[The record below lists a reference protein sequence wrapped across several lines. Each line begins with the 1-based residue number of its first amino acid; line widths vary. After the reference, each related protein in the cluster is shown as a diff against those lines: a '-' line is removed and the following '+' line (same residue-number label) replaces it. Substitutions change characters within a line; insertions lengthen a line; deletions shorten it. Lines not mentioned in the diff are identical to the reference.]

1 MLLAIETSSLVSSVA
16 LLHDDTL
23 RAELTIQ
30 ARLTHSEQLM
40 PHIADML
47 DKASVKKSQIDGV
60 AVAVGPGSFT
70 GLRIGL
76 ATAKGLSFAW
86 NVPIVGVTTPV
97 SLAWNFVGVSD
108 RICTLIDAQKGNV
121 YAGVYRWDRTKLT
134 TEKEIYIAPRTEV
147 LDTLEREGQPVV
159 FCGDGSLKGR
169 RDIEGRSPLFRMAPP
184 TMVIP
189 RAGSVALAANVRFAA
204 GDYDDCMTL
213 PQRSRSAL
221 GKTPRRCPMSVTVR
235 QACREDLPD
244 IIAIEEASFS
254 VPWSHQSLAAELDN
268 PIARY
273 YVLEKEDGSVAGY
286 ADVWL
291 IADEGQLANIAIH
304 PSARGLGYGEIL
316 LRTAME
322 ALFREGCT
330 SFFLEVRQSNAPAQ
344 GLYRKLGYEA
354 LAVRKDYYSQPVED
368 ACIMHCQKEKYQW
381 LGHSL

>member
-121 YAGVYRWDRTKLT
+121 YAGVYRWDRTTLT

-159 FCGDGSLKGR
+159 FCGDGSLKGH

-189 RAGSVALAANVRFAA
+189 RAGSVALAANVRFAV

-213 PQRSRSAL
+213 TPSYLRRS
-221 GKTPRRCPMSVTVR
+221 
-235 QACREDLPD
+235 
-244 IIAIEEASFS
+244 EA
-254 VPWSHQSLAAELDN
+254 E
-268 PIARY
+268 
-273 YVLEKEDGSVAGY
+273 VLWEKRHGG
-286 ADVWL
+286 
-291 IADEGQLANIAIH
+291 
-304 PSARGLGYGEIL
+304 
-316 LRTAME
+316 
-322 ALFREGCT
+322 
-330 SFFLEVRQSNAPAQ
+330 AP
-344 GLYRKLGYEA
+344 
-354 LAVRKDYYSQPVED
+354 
-368 ACIMHCQKEKYQW
+368 CQ
-381 LGHSL
+381 

>member
-86 NVPIVGVTTPV
+86 NVPI
-97 SLAWNFVGVSD
+97 GVSD

-121 YAGVYRWDRTKLT
+121 YAGVYRWDRTTLT

-147 LDTLEREGQPVV
+147 LDTLEQEGQPVV
-159 FCGDGSLKGR
+159 FCGDGSLKGCK
-169 RDIEGRSPLFRMAPP
+169 DIEGHSPLFRMAPP

-213 PQRSRSAL
+213 TPSYLRRSEAEVLWEKRHGGAL
-221 GKTPRRCPMSVTVR
+221 
-235 QACREDLPD
+235 CR
-244 IIAIEEASFS
+244 
-254 VPWSHQSLAAELDN
+254 
-268 PIARY
+268 
-273 YVLEKEDGSVAGY
+273 
-286 ADVWL
+286 
-291 IADEGQLANIAIH
+291 
-304 PSARGLGYGEIL
+304 
-316 LRTAME
+316 
-322 ALFREGCT
+322 
-330 SFFLEVRQSNAPAQ
+330 
-344 GLYRKLGYEA
+344 
-354 LAVRKDYYSQPVED
+354 
-368 ACIMHCQKEKYQW
+368 
-381 LGHSL
+381 

>member
-86 NVPIVGVTTPV
+86 NVPIVGV
-97 SLAWNFVGVSD
+97 SD

-121 YAGVYRWDRTKLT
+121 YAGVYRWDRTTLT

-213 PQRSRSAL
+213 TPSYLRRS
-221 GKTPRRCPMSVTVR
+221 
-235 QACREDLPD
+235 
-244 IIAIEEASFS
+244 EA
-254 VPWSHQSLAAELDN
+254 E
-268 PIARY
+268 
-273 YVLEKEDGSVAGY
+273 VLWEKRHGG
-286 ADVWL
+286 
-291 IADEGQLANIAIH
+291 
-304 PSARGLGYGEIL
+304 
-316 LRTAME
+316 
-322 ALFREGCT
+322 
-330 SFFLEVRQSNAPAQ
+330 AP
-344 GLYRKLGYEA
+344 
-354 LAVRKDYYSQPVED
+354 
-368 ACIMHCQKEKYQW
+368 CQ
-381 LGHSL
+381 

>member
-16 LLHDDTL
+16 LLHEDTL

-121 YAGVYRWDRTKLT
+121 YAGVYRWDRTTLT

-147 LDTLEREGQPVV
+147 LDTLEQEGQPVV

-169 RDIEGRSPLFRMAPP
+169 KDIEGRSPLFRMAPP

-189 RAGSVALAANVRFAA
+189 RAGSVALAANARFAA

-213 PQRSRSAL
+213 TPSYLRRSEAEVLWEKRHGGAS
-221 GKTPRRCPMSVTVR
+221 
-235 QACREDLPD
+235 CR
-244 IIAIEEASFS
+244 
-254 VPWSHQSLAAELDN
+254 
-268 PIARY
+268 
-273 YVLEKEDGSVAGY
+273 
-286 ADVWL
+286 
-291 IADEGQLANIAIH
+291 
-304 PSARGLGYGEIL
+304 
-316 LRTAME
+316 
-322 ALFREGCT
+322 
-330 SFFLEVRQSNAPAQ
+330 
-344 GLYRKLGYEA
+344 
-354 LAVRKDYYSQPVED
+354 
-368 ACIMHCQKEKYQW
+368 
-381 LGHSL
+381 